1 MAARKKSHA
10 AFKRGST
17 KKKGVPRR
25 KLAVSVGSGRVYAFS
40 NSGPKQNGHHLA
52 TKASAHEISKTL
64 GLSSSQLSRAR
75 SLIALLEKQGRI
87 ERL

>member
-1 MAARKKSHA
+1 MATRKKPRA
-10 AFKRGST
+10 AFKRGSA
-17 KKKGVPRR
+17 KKKGAPHG
-25 KLAVSVGSGRVYAFS
+25 KLVVGAASGHVYGFS
-40 NSGPKQNGHHLA
+40 SRGAKRNGHHLA
-52 TKASAHEISKTL
+52 RKASAHEISKTL